1 LKFFGTPSSTKPN
14 FCQKGLQ
21 KMVTPTKFEHEPVL
35 LQEVVK
41 NLTSLCVNAENR
53 EIPEQIHIVDGTL
66 GGAGH
71 ATALISEIFR
81 LSPQAKIKFYGFDQ
95 DARAVASSTAQL
107 EKLKAEHKDLDSTIF
122 RDNFRNIENHL
133 TENQKI
139 DILLADLGVSSPQLD
154 DPERGF
160 SVRATNP
167 IDMRMN
173 QSSDVDAQELLM
185 KSDLATLDFIF
196 RNFGEE
202 PRSKHLAACIVADR
216 ETGRLPAQSGLELS
230 RYIDRVLG
238 YRNSRSSP
246 SIRIFQAL
254 RIVVNDEL
262 GALGDLLSAIPRLM
276 NRDWGK
282 VGLISFHSL
291 EDRAVKT
298 ALRHWEEAPIS
309 LGCEFPRGGIVA
321 TDRENANNPRAR
333 SARLRVFCFGE
344 TRKSARSRAKK
355 E

>member
-1 LKFFGTPSSTKPN
+1 
-14 FCQKGLQ
+14 
-21 KMVTPTKFEHEPVL
+21 MVTPTKFEHEPVL
-35 LQEVVK
+35 LDAVVK
-41 NLTSLCVNAENR
+41 NLTSAVLNRENR
-53 EIPEQIHIVDGTL
+53 EIPEQIQIVDGTL

-71 ATALISEIFR
+71 ATALITEIFR
-81 LSPQAKIKFYGFDQ
+81 LWPERKIKFIGFDQ
-95 DARAVASSTAQL
+95 DLRAVASSTTRL
-107 EKLKAEHKDLDSTIF
+107 EKLKAEHKGLEFKIF
-122 RDNFRNIENHL
+122 QENFRNIEACL
-133 TENQKI
+133 KEDQKI
-139 DILLADLGVSSPQLD
+139 DIFLADLGVSSPQLD

-160 SVRATNP
+160 SVRSTNP
-167 IDMRMN
+167 VDMRMN
-173 QSSDVDAQELLM
+173 QRSDVDAQELLM
-185 KSDLATLDFIF
+185 KSDLVTLDSIF

-216 ETGRLPAQSGLELS
+216 ETGKLPTQNGLELS

-262 GALGDLLSAIPRLM
+262 GALGDLLSAIPRLV
-276 NRDWGK
+276 NREWGR

-298 ALRHWEEAPIS
+298 ALRQWEEAPVS

-321 TDRENANNPRAR
+321 TDAENANNPRAR

>member
-1 LKFFGTPSSTKPN
+1 
-14 FCQKGLQ
+14 
-21 KMVTPTKFEHEPVL
+21 MVTPTKFEHEPVL
-35 LQEVVK
+35 LDAVVE
-41 NLTSLCVNAENR
+41 NLTSLCLNPDGR
-53 EIPEQIHIVDGTL
+53 DIPEQIHIVDGTL

-71 ATALISEIFR
+71 ATALITEIFR
-81 LSPQAKIKFYGFDQ
+81 LRPQAKIKFFGFDQ
-95 DARAVASSTAQL
+95 DLRAVASSTVQL
-107 EKLKAEHKDLDSTIF
+107 EKISAEHKELDFTIF
-122 RDNFRNIENHL
+122 TDNFRNIE
-133 TENQKI
+133 TYVQENQKI

-160 SVRATNP
+160 SVRSTNP
-167 IDMRMN
+167 VDMRMN
-173 QSSDVDAQELLM
+173 QRSDIDAQELLM
-185 KSDLATLDFIF
+185 KSDVATLDGIF

-216 ETGRLPAQSGLELS
+216 ETGRLPTQNGLEFS

-262 GALGDLLSAIPRLM
+262 GALGDLLTAIPRLM
-276 NRDWGK
+276 NREWGK

-298 ALRHWEEAPIS
+298 ALRQWEEAPIS

-321 TDRENANNPRAR
+321 TEAENANNPRAR